1 MGQAGRRFG
10 QPLCD
15 EGEMTNT
22 APLVF
27 LDYDQQALDAAYDQA
42 AYAFNREQL
51 IRRRDSDS
59 GAARARLG
67 EPERL
72 TYGSFE
78 IEQLDLYRAAGENRP
93 LFVFIHGGAWRAGRA
108 ADFASPAEMFAAVGA
123 HYVVPDFSW
132 VQDAG
137 GNLMVLADQVRR
149 AIAWIYRNAARFG
162 GDPSRLYLGG
172 QSSGG
177 HLAAVAMTT
186 DWSRQFELP
195 ANIIKGGLLVSGMY
209 ELAPVRL
216 SKRSAY
222 VAFDDVCVEAL
233 SPIRHLDRLHAPVVV
248 AYGTCETPEFQRQNR
263 EFAAA
268 VAAVGKPVRLLVGE
282 HYNHFELPET
292 LGNPYGLL
300 GRAALELMGLRS

>member
-1 MGQAGRRFG
+1 
-10 QPLCD
+10 
-15 EGEMTNT
+15 MTNK

-59 GAARARLG
+59 AAARARLG

-72 TYGSFE
+72 AYGGGE
-78 IEQLDLYRAAGENRP
+78 IEQLDLYRAAGDRRP

-108 ADFASPAEMFAAVGA
+108 AEYASPAEMFADVGA
-123 HYVVPDFSW
+123 HYVVPDFNW

-149 AIAWIYRNAARFG
+149 AIAWVYRNAARFG

-195 ANIIKGGLLVSGMY
+195 ADIIKGGLLVSGMY

-222 VAFDDVCVEAL
+222 VAFDDACVEAL
-233 SPIRHLDRLHAPVVV
+233 KSDPPSRPTARTCRYRLRHLRDPGIPAPESRVCRS
-248 AYGTCETPEFQRQNR
+248 GRSRRQ
-263 EFAAA
+263 AGA
-268 VAAVGKPVRLLVGE
+268 VIGRRALQSLRIARDPRQSLWAVGAGGARTDG
-282 HYNHFELPET
+282 T
-292 LGNPYGLL
+292 
-300 GRAALELMGLRS
+300 AILMGLRS